1 MIEVLFYIFAGLAVL
16 SAATILITNNVLY
29 AACALVVT
37 FLSIAV
43 IYVLNGAEFI
53 AITQI
58 MIYVGGI
65 VVLMIFGVMLTNKL
79 SGKALI
85 AGSQNKFW
93 GFIVGFG
100 MMGLL
105 LYGIFKINEPLL
117 SQKYSD
123 INNINQLGIGIM
135 LDYILPFEVAAV
147 LLLMALIGA
156 TTIASKKKWEDDQ

>member
-16 SAATILITNNVLY
+16 SAATILITKNVLY
-29 AACALVVT
+29 AACALIVT
-37 FLSIAV
+37 FLSIAA

-79 SGKALI
+79 SGKALVT
-85 AGSQNKFW
+85 GSHNKFW
-93 GFIVGFG
+93 GFIAGFG
-100 MMGLL
+100 MLGLL
-105 LYGIFKINEPLL
+105 LYGIYKINEPLL
-117 SQKYSD
+117 TQKHPD
-123 INNINQLGIGIM
+123 VNNINQLGIGIM
-135 LDYILPFEVAAV
+135 SDYILPFEVAAV

-156 TTIASKKKWEDDQ
+156 ATIASKKKLKDDQ